1 MKMIGAICG
10 DVIGSAYEWHST
22 KREDFELFSPRT
34 HFTDDSVLTV
44 AVADCLLNGKDYSE
58 TLLEYGR
65 NYPGRGYGGR
75 FSNWLLKGH
84 LKPYGSFG
92 NGSAMRV
99 SAVGW
104 AKDNLDDVLHEAE
117 KTALPTHNHPEG
129 IKGAQATAA
138 SVFLARKGNSREEI
152 RDLIQEMF
160 GYDLERKLEDIRP
173 SYSFDVTCQ
182 GSVPESIMAFL
193 ESSGYEDAIR
203 KAISLGGDADT
214 QACIA
219 GGIAEAFYGE
229 VPSFI
234 QEKVLEL
241 LPEEFKE
248 VLSAFE
254 ERFITRS

>member
-1 MKMIGAICG
+1 MKMLGAICG

-22 KREDFELFSPRT
+22 KKEDFELFTPRT
-34 HFTDDSVLTV
+34 DFTDDSVLTV
-44 AVADCLLNGKDYSE
+44 ALADCILEGGDYGKA
-58 TLLEYGR
+58 LLEYGR
-65 NYPGRGYGGR
+65 QYPGRGYGGR
-75 FSNWLLKGH
+75 FANWLLSGS
-84 LKPYGSFG
+84 LKPYYSFG

-104 AKDNLDDVLHEAE
+104 AFDTLEEVLEEAE
-117 KTALPTHNHPEG
+117 KTALPSHNHPEG

-138 SVFLARKGNSREEI
+138 CIFLARRGHPKEKI
-152 RDLIQEMF
+152 RNLVQELF
-160 GYDLERKLEDIRP
+160 GYNLERKLEDIRP

-182 GSVPESIMAFL
+182 GSVPESIVAFL
-193 ESSGYEDAIR
+193 ESTGYEDAIR

-229 VPSFI
+229 VPLFI

-241 LPEEFKE
+241 LPEKFKQ

-254 ERFITRS
+254 ERFIPRS